1 MDRRVAARGP
11 AGALL
16 QLDCVVDAADEKLA
30 VADLLEMAFQTEVGI
45 ANGEE
50 LGID

>member
-1 MDRRVAARGP
+1 MDRGVAARGP

-16 QLDCVVDAADEKLA
+16 HANCVIGTPDDRFA

>member
-16 QLDCVVDAADEKLA
+16 HAYRVIGTPDDQLAI
-30 VADLLEMAFQTEVGI
+30 ADLLEMAFQTEVRI